1 MNNAVMSG
9 FPRLHQTVIDAT
21 DVRSAAEFYRELFDL
36 VYRPGDEPPTDGRRD
51 ETQWLV
57 LRQRD
62 GSGAL
67 AFQHVD
73 EMERTT
79 WPEPD
84 VPMQLHLDCT
94 VPDADELRRHRA
106 RAEALG
112 ATLLLDRFDDPQ
124 EPLFVMADPEGHPF
138 CLFVG

>member
-1 MNNAVMSG
+1 MSR

-21 DVRSAAEFYRELFDL
+21 DVRRTAEFYRELL
-36 VYRPGDEPPTDGRRD
+36 GLEYRPGDEPSTDGRPD
-51 ETQWLV
+51 ETKWLV
-57 LRQRD
+57 LLHPD

-73 EMERTT
+73 ELDRTT

-112 ATLLLDRFDDPQ
+112 ATLRLDQFDDPQ
-124 EPLFVMADPEGHPF
+124 EPLYVMADPEGHPF

>member
-1 MNNAVMSG
+1 V
-9 FPRLHQTVIDAT
+9 
-21 DVRSAAEFYRELFDL
+21 E
-36 VYRPGDEPPTDGRRD
+36 
-51 ETQWLV
+51 WLV
-57 LRQRD
+57 LRQPD

-73 EMERTT
+73 EMARTT

-84 VPMQLHLDCT
+84 APMQLHLDCP
-94 VPDADELRRHRA
+94 VPDANELRRHRA

-112 ATLLLDRFDDPQ
+112 ATLVFDRFDGPE
-124 EPLFVMADPEGHPF
+124 EPLYVMADPEGHPF